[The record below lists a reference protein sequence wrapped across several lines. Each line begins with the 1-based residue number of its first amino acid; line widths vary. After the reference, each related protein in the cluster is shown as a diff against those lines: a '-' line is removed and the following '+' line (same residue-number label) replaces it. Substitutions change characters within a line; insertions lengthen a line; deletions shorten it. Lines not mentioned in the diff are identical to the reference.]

1 MTKNK
6 TTKYGE
12 LMNKLYVTA
21 LLTLTCLCGL
31 AVKSHAQDSEGV
43 VVKVPFEFV
52 VGQKTMPAGTYS
64 VGRISSVDPH
74 SGLII
79 RDYDNSVLVL
89 ATLAETASAEQP
101 ALSFEHVEGKY
112 FLSKVGTPSGT
123 YAIPVPRAISALA
136 QARDHSSVSASG
148 SN

>member
-21 LLTLTCLCGL
+21 LLTLTSLCGL
-31 AVKSHAQDSEGV
+31 VVKAHAQDPDGV

-52 VGQKTMPAGTYS
+52 AGEKAMPAGTYS
-64 VGRISSVDPH
+64 VSRISSVDPH

-79 RDYDNSVLVL
+79 RNYDNSVLVL
-89 ATLAETASAEQP
+89 ATLAETGSAQQP
-101 ALSFEHVEGKY
+101 ALSFEHVEDKY
-112 FLSKVGTPSGT
+112 FLSKIETPGSI
-123 YAIPVPRAISALA
+123 YAIPVPRAISALV
-136 QARDHSSVSASG
+136 QVRDHSSVSASG